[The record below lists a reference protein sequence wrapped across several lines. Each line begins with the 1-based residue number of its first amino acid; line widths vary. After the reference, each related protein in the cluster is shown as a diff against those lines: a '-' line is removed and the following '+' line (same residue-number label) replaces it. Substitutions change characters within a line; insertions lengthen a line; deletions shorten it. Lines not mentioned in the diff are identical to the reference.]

1 MLCRRW
7 WGAKGKRLDQECLL
21 ASRRRQPT
29 GSWSDHCVN
38 ATDAGGDDEVFHVH
52 QVLPGPGSLFYL
64 EADDC
69 CTDASTSDSNPGIL
83 VGEEARLEAYGK
95 TGREKENLRKNTLEN
110 IERRKAEERSPETV
124 S

>member
-29 GSWSDHCVN
+29 GSWSDHCAN

-52 QVLPGPGSLFYL
+52 QILPGPGSLFYL
-64 EADDC
+64 KAGDC
-69 CTDASTSDSNPGIL
+69 CTDASTSDSNPEIL
-83 VGEEARLEAYGK
+83 VSEQARLPAQAPFKSGSRARLFGLEASCALGV
-95 TGREKENLRKNTLEN
+95 R
-110 IERRKAEERSPETV
+110 
-124 S
+124 